1 MVDIDQLKRIMKIT
15 GAPTEDVLAKI
26 ESEEVSNCKVIVEV
40 SLTCKHVMEAYHT
53 FAQSW
58 YYFFKSYF

>member
-26 ESEEVSNCKVIVEV
+26 ESEEVSNRKVIVEV
-40 SLTCKHVMEAYHT
+40 PLTCKEFMEVYYT
-53 FAQSW
+53 FA
-58 YYFFKSYF
+58 